1 MLVVKPKCSECQKL
15 KSYQTGFAKNCSKYQ
30 KLQGFGYFCEIH
42 ISGNTKINNS
52 MFLTFKAI
60 FGQKL
65 PQKHQAIYLVAL
77 QILTLW
83 PFSKSHDPNNL
94 QWPSNSLLEIKR
106 CHYPNVIEF
115 RMVLNGQKS
124 FL

>member
-1 MLVVKPKCSECQKL
+1 MHGSNGQNFTISQATRLVLPKIAQKY
-15 KSYQTGFAKNCSKYQ
+15 K
-30 KLQGFGYFCEIH
+30 KLLGFGYFCEIH

-52 MFLTFKAI
+52 MFLTFKVI

-94 QWPSNSLLEIKR
+94 QWPSNSLLEIKDT
-106 CHYPNVIEF
+106 IIL
-115 RMVLNGQKS
+115 M
-124 FL
+124 